1 MGYELTW
8 EKKGVY
14 KRFTGVVKGR
24 DYLRSQAEVFSDPR
38 FDQLR
43 YVINDL
49 LAVEAFD
56 YSIEDAEYAA
66 AYNRG
71 PSYTRPAVDVAYV
84 TTDTG
89 IVTLIDRVRDLSSYP
104 LHVFP
109 TLGRAREKF
118 PP

>member
-8 EKKGVY
+8 ERKGVY
-14 KRFTGVVKGR
+14 KHFTGVVKGQ
-24 DYLRSQAEVFSDPR
+24 DYLRIQTEVFGDPR

-49 LAVEAFD
+49 LDVEAFD
-56 YSIEDAEYAA
+56 FALEDAEYAA

-71 PSYTRPAVDVAYV
+71 PSYTRPRLDVAYI
-84 TTDTG
+84 TTDPN
-89 IVTLIDRVRDLSSYP
+89 IVTLIDRMRELSSYP